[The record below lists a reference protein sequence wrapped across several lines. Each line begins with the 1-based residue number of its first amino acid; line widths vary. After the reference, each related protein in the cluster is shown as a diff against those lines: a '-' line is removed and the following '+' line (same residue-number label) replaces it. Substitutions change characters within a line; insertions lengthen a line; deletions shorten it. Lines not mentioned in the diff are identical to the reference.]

1 MADGYHATL
10 VDVPHV
16 DTATLAAGLA
26 HVRAAPTDHGVLARI
41 VARTAEGERV
51 VLTAGE
57 LTRSDSLVGDDW
69 ARRPSRRSA
78 DGLAHPDMQLN
89 VTGIRFLALIAPDE
103 ADQILAGDQLHV
115 DLDLSEDGLPAGTRL
130 RIGEATI
137 EITDQP
143 HTGCAKY
150 RRRFGEE
157 ALRFVN
163 SLEGR
168 ALNLRGRNARVV
180 VPGTIGA
187 GDAIS
192 RLG

>member
-1 MADGYHATL
+1 M
-10 VDVPHV
+10 
-16 DTATLAAGLA
+16 
-26 HVRAAPTDHGVLARI
+26 
-41 VARTAEGERV
+41 
-51 VLTAGE
+51 
-57 LTRSDSLVGDDW
+57 
-69 ARRPSRRSA
+69 
-78 DGLAHPDMQLN
+78 
-89 VTGIRFLALIAPDE
+89 
-103 ADQILAGDQLHV
+103 